1 MYFQVEWKTLWILI
15 RWFYQKPADLDLHS
29 VFKEKQNWVQQ
40 TMSSEVYLF
49 NMPVFINKNTC
60 LFVFG
65 HKLDSAAVISC
76 LVVSSKKCKQ
86 FSIDLGGLGVTA
98 LFINPHAQTLKPI
111 PFVSNY
117 VGSPYY

>member
-1 MYFQVEWKTLWILI
+1 MFSMNDKNGFSRQCQVKFIC
-15 RWFYQKPADLDLHS
+15 F
-29 VFKEKQNWVQQ
+29 F
-40 TMSSEVYLF
+40 
-49 NMPVFINKNTC
+49 FINKNTC

-86 FSIDLGGLGVTA
+86 FSIDLGGLGVSA

-111 PFVSNY
+111 LFVSNY
-117 VGSPYY
+117 AGSPYY